1 VSELLFVYG
10 TLMRGHAA
18 GGLLG
23 EAPWLAYTWLD
34 GADLHDAGAYPLA
47 CEGAGAVR
55 GECRAIDP
63 ACWPALDAYEEVPAL
78 YRREWRQ
85 LRDGRRAWVYLVPPA
100 LAQGHPRLPSGI
112 WPHPAPAGITRLR
125 GVDGCRLGW
134 LLLEQARDG
143 GSVQGLVSAHASE
156 LACDAHTLCAVDMP
170 IGLPDKAPRQ
180 CDSEARRLLGP
191 RRASVFSAPLRSL
204 LDAPDHPEAC
214 RRSRQLQGRGLS
226 IQSWN
231 LMPRIRDLDQLL
243 QQRPDQRDH
252 LHEVHPELSFREL
265 NGGVP
270 LPFAKK
276 TLDGREC
283 RRQLLEPLFP
293 GAFERLRLQFPR
305 QGVADDD
312 LLDALALL
320 WSAGRL
326 AAGQALALG
335 DPDAR
340 DATGL
345 PLRIQA

>member
-1 VSELLFVYG
+1 VSDLLFVYG

-18 GGLLG
+18 GSLLG
-23 EAPWLAYTWLD
+23 EAPWQGCTWLD

-47 CEGAGAVR
+47 CDGTGAVR

-78 YRREWRQ
+78 YRREGRQ
-85 LRDGRRAWVYLVPPA
+85 LRDGRRAWVYLAPPA
-100 LAQGHPRLPSGI
+100 VARGHPRVPSGI
-112 WPHPAPAGITRLR
+112 WPHPAAAAITRLR

-134 LLLEQARDG
+134 LVLEQQRSG
-143 GSVQGLVSAHASE
+143 GGIQGLVSADAAAF
-156 LACDAHTLCAVDMP
+156 ACDAHTLCAVDMP
-170 IGLPDKAPRQ
+170 IGLPDGAPRQ
-180 CDSEARRLLGP
+180 CDGEARRLLGP

-204 LDAPDHPEAC
+204 LDAPDHGEAC

-243 QQRPDQRDH
+243 QHQPDQRQR

-265 NGGVP
+265 NGSVP

-276 TLDGREC
+276 SAEGRDC
-283 RRQLLEPLFP
+283 RRALLEPLFP
-293 GAFERLRLQFPR
+293 GAFDGLRRQFPR

-312 LLDALALL
+312 LLDALVLL

-326 AAGQALALG
+326 AAGEALALG
-335 DPDAR
+335 DPGAR